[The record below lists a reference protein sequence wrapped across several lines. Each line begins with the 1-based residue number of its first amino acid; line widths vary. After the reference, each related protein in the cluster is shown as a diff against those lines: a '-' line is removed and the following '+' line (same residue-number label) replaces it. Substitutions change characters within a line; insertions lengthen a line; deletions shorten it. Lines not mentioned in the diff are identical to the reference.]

1 MRMTVISA
9 KLSFESDEA
18 VTDRISRM
26 NVIFVQRDSAES
38 VSAMTL
44 II

>member
-9 KLSFESDEA
+9 KFSFESDEV
-18 VTDRISRM
+18 VTGRISRM
-26 NVIFVQRDSAES
+26 NVIFVQRDSAEF
-38 VSAMTL
+38 VSAMTH